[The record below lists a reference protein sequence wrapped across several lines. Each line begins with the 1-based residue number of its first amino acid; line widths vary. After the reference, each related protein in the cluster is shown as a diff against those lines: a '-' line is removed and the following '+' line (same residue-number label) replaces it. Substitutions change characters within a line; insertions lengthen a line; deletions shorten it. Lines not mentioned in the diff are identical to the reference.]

1 MKVCKRC
8 GYGHLA
14 SSGSGPDTCSSC
26 GTPLQIAD
34 EINRMVRLQNVTV
47 KRVEQITSDEE
58 ERQRIGYEIQTAY
71 RFSDISGC
79 ADVQIAEIKVA
90 GQLFATIRYGDA
102 AQIWRINLG
111 WRHRKKDKDCG
122 FPLDVERGYWGTNKD
137 ADESD
142 AEDPMSKRIKN
153 VIPYVEDHRNVL
165 TVKFTE
171 PLDEVVMAS
180 LQAAFIDQD
189 QIHGSQL
196 TGALVDRLNAGHD
209 LDLHNLPQFATVP
222 GLLEVSIGH
231 ALTVD
236 AISMGLA
243 KTVAAY
249 QRALGKQ

>member
-111 WRHRKKDKDCG
+111 WRHR
-122 FPLDVERGYWGTNKD
+122 E
-137 ADESD
+137 
-142 AEDPMSKRIKN
+142 
-153 VIPYVEDHRNVL
+153 
-165 TVKFTE
+165 
-171 PLDEVVMAS
+171 
-180 LQAAFIDQD
+180 
-189 QIHGSQL
+189 
-196 TGALVDRLNAGHD
+196 
-209 LDLHNLPQFATVP
+209 
-222 GLLEVSIGH
+222 
-231 ALTVD
+231 
-236 AISMGLA
+236 
-243 KTVAAY
+243 
-249 QRALGKQ
+249 